1 MDRFFKKNN
10 SVSQTSN
17 SNPVLQTIKT
27 PNGTSTSQNIK
38 PPNNK
43 INSKFTS
50 KTIISTICIIIIL
63 CIIIYFSICIIN
75 YYYTECYTKKS
86 LLQYLFDFSNND
98 VCDMKN
104 PPPKPVKI
112 SKPILPDIEKILP
125 PIVEDK
131 NEVFHI
137 ANQDYTYDQ
146 SKCKCE
152 SYGARLATKAEVTDA
167 YNNGANWCT
176 YGWTDGQNAYYPVQ
190 QCEWDK
196 INKQNERLPN
206 NEKDYCGV
214 PGLNGGYFPNPL
226 LKFGVNCYGKKP
238 KGSVSIAKKP
248 YCPPMNF
255 CKLDTNFQ
263 ASNVLNTDEIVGFNE
278 EQWNMKI

>member
-10 SVSQTSN
+10 N
-17 SNPVLQTIKT
+17 
-27 PNGTSTSQNIK
+27 
-38 PPNNK
+38 PNNQLLQNK
-43 INSKFTS
+43 VLNKNANNGKTNVANAKTNINNGKSKLST
-50 KTIISTICIIIIL
+50 KTIITTIIIIIVL
-63 CIIIYFSICIIN
+63 CIIIYLSISIIN
-75 YYYTECYTKKS
+75 YYNTECYKKKS
-86 LLQYLFDFSNND
+86 LFDYLFDFSNNN
-98 VCDMKN
+98 VCEMETPPP
-104 PPPKPVKI
+104 PPPKPVQPSIPKI
-112 SKPILPDIEKILP
+112 IP
-125 PIVEDK
+125 PIIEDK

-152 SYGARLATKAEVTDA
+152 SYGATLATKAQVTDA

-176 YGWTDGQNAYYPVQ
+176 YGWTDGQNAFYPVQ

-196 INKQNERLPN
+196 LNQANERLPD
-206 NEKDYCGV
+206 NEKTYCGL
-214 PGLNGGYFPNPL
+214 PGLNGGYFANPL

-238 KGSVSIAKKP
+238 KGSISVAKKP

-255 CKLDTNFQ
+255 CKLEKNFQ
-263 ASNVLNTDEIVGFNE
+263 AAHVLNTDEIVGFND